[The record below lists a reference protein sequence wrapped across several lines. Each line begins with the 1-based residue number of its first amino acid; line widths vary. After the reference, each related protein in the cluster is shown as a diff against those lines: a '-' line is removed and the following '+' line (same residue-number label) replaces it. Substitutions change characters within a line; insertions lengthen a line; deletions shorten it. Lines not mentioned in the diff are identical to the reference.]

1 MASQVLVIT
10 CEQELPVVVV
20 LRIFIVA
27 PLHASLAVGA
37 VKLGVAVHS
46 IVALLPALPMV
57 GAVVSLTVIV

>member
-1 MASQVLVIT
+1 MIT

-46 IVALLPALPMV
+46 IVAFAPAVPIV
-57 GAVVSLTVIV
+57 GPCVSTTVIDCVFVAE